1 MRKLSK
7 EELYPSYEEQM
18 AEYRKIFSKNLP
30 PDGNLQDIPPEL
42 FWEII
47 DFLARQPRED
57 LWRLVNKYS
66 IKRINRDDT
75 RVPKDNKNE
84 CPDEMLLRFFC
95 SNTIEELYEF
105 REQEIYKANE

>member
-1 MRKLSK
+1 
-7 EELYPSYEEQM
+7 M

-66 IKRINRDDT
+66 IKRINRDHT
-75 RVPKDNKNE
+75 RVQKDDKKE
-84 CPDEMLLRFFC
+84 TPEEIIFRFFD
-95 SNTIEELYEF
+95 SNTVKELYEF
-105 REQEIYKANE
+105 REKEIYKANE